1 MKKYSVNKY
10 FGHFWQNYTIEAESK
25 EDAWNRAEKDGNLFF
40 QNVYREP
47 MDLES
52 KGYVV
57 DLEEN
62 KKKSLP
68 ITDEEYWTWMKEAV
82 EKGMKVITA
91 GSVTEG
97 SSVKIVGEK

>member
-62 KKKSLP
+62 KKNIPDGSYYDKYY
-68 ITDEEYWTWMKEAV
+68 DKEILA
-82 EKGMKVITA
+82 EDYQPYF
-91 GSVTEG
+91 SFNN
-97 SSVKIVGEK
+97 